1 MTKKNAFTIAEVLIS
16 MAIIGVISVFGIYT
30 VQNFDKGI
38 RYKYANVYHNLDR
51 ALFNAA
57 NFSDIKSP
65 FNDTELNDAGSVV
78 PVSAQEGAARLCRMF
93 TEYIS
98 SASANCNTAN
108 LASTDGI
115 SFGSVKFQS
124 LTGVNFYITK
134 RLPDNPSPG
143 DHTFF
148 IVYADLN
155 GDRPPNSMNYVA
167 PSRQNRYTTTD
178 PDVFAFAALDTG
190 RVCPLGIPEIEPRYI
205 QARIAYF
212 ASNREARPGNN
223 DDTVQTK
230 FSVVS
235 IPYYQAKAQ
244 AWGYYTAGDAAADR
258 FIIDE
263 EPTTYNGYIRSKLP
277 GNTRIYSFMNGAATL
292 RVPAGVSLQ
301 SRPVNNGGF
310 GCVYHSAD
318 ECWVI
323 VDKYLY

>member
-1 MTKKNAFTIAEVLIS
+1 MTKKYAFTLAEILIS
-16 MAIIGVISVFGIYT
+16 FAIIGIISVFGVYT
-30 VQNFDKGI
+30 VQRFDKGI
-38 RYKYANVYHNLDR
+38 RYKYANIYHNLDR

-65 FNDTELNDAGSVV
+65 FNDTELNEAGSLV
-78 PVSAQEGAARLCRMF
+78 PVTAQEGAVRICQMF

-98 SASANCNTAN
+98 TASADCTAAN
-108 LASTDGI
+108 LASTDGVN
-115 SFGSVKFQS
+115 FGGVKFQS
-124 LTGVNFYITK
+124 LNGVNFYITP
-134 RLPDNPSPG
+134 RLPDNPGPG

-148 IVYADLN
+148 IIYADLN
-155 GDRPPNSMNYVA
+155 GNRPPNSMNYVA
-167 PSRQNRYTTTD
+167 PNRQNRYTTTD

-190 RVCPLGIPEIEPRYI
+190 RVCPLGIPEIEPRYM

-212 ASNREARPGNN
+212 ATNGEERAGSS

-277 GNTRIYSFMNGAATL
+277 GNTRIYSFMNGASTL

-301 SRPVNNGGF
+301 NTPVRNGGF

-323 VDKYLY
+323 VDRYLY